1 MLKIYKPIEDMLWNR
16 ELSDFPHQNLMIDQ
30 IESYAVVKQK
40 NTYGRTSPIGGM
52 SPSMQ
57 HMLIMAW
64 VADDFG
70 IPSNC
75 EGFIFSNTAGA
86 TYLSTIKS
94 SASFERIGVSE
105 IGRRR
110 LFMSRIGLSFGIG
123 VTFAFFQALGSFYS
137 W

>member
-57 HMLIMAW
+57 HMLIMA
-64 VADDFG
+64 
-70 IPSNC
+70 
-75 EGFIFSNTAGA
+75 
-86 TYLSTIKS
+86 
-94 SASFERIGVSE
+94 
-105 IGRRR
+105 
-110 LFMSRIGLSFGIG
+110 
-123 VTFAFFQALGSFYS
+123 
-137 W
+137 